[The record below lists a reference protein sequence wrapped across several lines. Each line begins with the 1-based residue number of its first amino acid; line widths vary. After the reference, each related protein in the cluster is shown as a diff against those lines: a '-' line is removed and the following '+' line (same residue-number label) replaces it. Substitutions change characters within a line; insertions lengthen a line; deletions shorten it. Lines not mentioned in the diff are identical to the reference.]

1 MVTILPPI
9 DKKTVKM
16 VGDIAAAAA
25 TATANVTNNLDTV
38 KKYPFTIA
46 EELLL
51 RDRGMM

>member
-9 DKKTVKM
+9 NKKTAKM
-16 VGDIAAAAA
+16 VGDITAAAA
-25 TATANVTNNLDTV
+25 ANVTNNLDTV

-51 RDRGMM
+51 RGREMM

>member
-9 DKKTVKM
+9 NKKTVKM
-16 VGDIAAAAA
+16 VGDIATAAAA
-25 TATANVTNNLDTV
+25 AANVTNNLDTV

>member
-25 TATANVTNNLDTV
+25 TANVTNNLDTI
-38 KKYPFTIA
+38 KKIHSQ
-46 EELLL
+46 
-51 RDRGMM
+51 